1 MFLIFALLLLSL
13 WVWLF
18 LNVYASFFPFLQ
30 SIGHIS
36 DYNVAYYSAISAVE
50 RGMLVTKYRA
60 PGFVGSGWI
69 LAWTGRGPAVDQ
81 TVFFVTGSTQGNWRT
96 VNSRTTMIPGSGE
109 GNVDPFLSTGDSSN
123 YNALRYGVSERFLLS
138 VDDTT
143 APEEYYSGGVH
154 SHLTAVHVWTFSGEM
169 RLPPFVYSNFD
180 VGGDPLL
187 CGNIRCDN
195 NGITDEV
202 KVVRWMVG
210 TYLSTATF
218 SIIPT
223 IGVFY
228 YSGMQIN
235 NPYDNALRVSL
246 LAPSATLKPNGNWY
260 TFVGHGDSLS
270 GHTVVSSMASTIAP
284 FNFPT
289 ILGGTDFTDIEL
301 SFGLVSLL
309 RSLQWA
315 VYPYLEYRFDFGT
328 HAIADRFY
336 TIDGHGRNRDYD
348 VQIQVKKPTVQ
359 GTVGGDFTVI
369 F

>member
-36 DYNVAYYSAISAVE
+36 DYNVAYYSALSAVE

-60 PGFVGSGWI
+60 PGFVWSGWV
-69 LAWTGRGPAVDQ
+69 LAGTGRGPTVDQ
-81 TVFFVTGSTQGNWRT
+81 TVFFVTGAQGNWWA
-96 VNSRTTMIPGSGE
+96 VNSRTTMIPNPGE
-109 GNVDPFLSTGDSSN
+109 GNVDPFLSTGDSAN

-138 VDDTT
+138 VDNTT
-143 APEEYYSGGVH
+143 APDQYYSGNVH
-154 SHLTAVHVWTFSGEM
+154 NLVAVPIWTFSWEM
-169 RLPPFVYSNFD
+169 RLPPFVVANFA
-180 VGGDPLL
+180 VGWWDSHL
-187 CGNIRCDN
+187 CGNVNCDT

-202 KVVRWMVG
+202 KVVWWMQG
-210 TYLSTATF
+210 SYLSTSMF

-223 IGVFY
+223 IWIFY

-235 NPYDNALRVSL
+235 TPYDNALRVSL
-246 LAPSATLKPNGNWY
+246 LNPSVQLKPNGY
-260 TFVGHGDSLS
+260 TFFTNNGISLS
-270 GHTVVSSMASTIAP
+270 GHTVVSSQASQIAP
-284 FNFPT
+284 IDFPT
-289 ILGGTDFTDIEL
+289 ILGNSNFTNIEL

-315 VYPYLEYRFDFGT
+315 IYPYLEYRFDFT
-328 HAIADRFY
+328 HPVADRFY
-336 TIDGHGRNRDYD
+336 TIDGHGRNREYD
-348 VQIQVKKPTVQ
+348 VQIEIKKPTVRW
-359 GTVGGDFTVI
+359 TVGGDFTVI